1 MAAVVLI
8 EHTAFVIGVAATIF
22 GWIGAIITIYGGL
35 LAASRLFLREVL
47 RRPLNFA
54 DIRLDF
60 THKIVFGLE
69 FFIAAD
75 ILTTLVAPT
84 IDELL
89 LLGAVVFI
97 RTVLGYFLEK
107 EVEDLNCTIT

>member
-1 MAAVVLI
+1 MAAVILI
-8 EHTAFVIGVAATIF
+8 EHTAFVIGVASTIF
-22 GWIGAIITIYGGL
+22 GWIGAIITLYGGL
-35 LAASRLFLREVL
+35 LAAVRLGMRELL
-47 RRPLNFA
+47 RRPLKFS

-75 ILTTLVAPT
+75 ILTTLIAPT

-89 LLGAVVFI
+89 LLGAVVII